1 MLTTPFE
8 EKGKIFTRVVT
19 KKPIEV
25 TIETI
30 SHRIKGQIHIRP
42 EDRIKDELNRG
53 ETFIALTNATIYN
66 KVGEQLFQCNFIS
79 INCAHIVWLVPDE
92 EIQI

>member
-53 ETFIALTNATIYN
+53 ETFVALTNATIYN
-66 KVGEQLFQCNFIS
+66 KAGEKLFQCNFIS

-92 EIQI
+92 EIQG